1 MATEKV
7 AVVGAGIF
15 GLAHAWS
22 AAQRGHTVTV
32 FERTNVASGASIR
45 NFGMVWPIGQPDHS
59 RHLAMVSRKR
69 WLELAAESGIWVNPY
84 GSLHLAHHRDEWEVL
99 QEFYHQAACTD
110 FGSHLH
116 LLDRETALARSS
128 AINPEGFIGALSS
141 DLELCVNPTQAI
153 RTIPKY
159 LAQRWK
165 VDFQFDST
173 VIDCHACQVSTSG
186 GKVTPFDRVIV
197 CSGHDLETLYPE
209 VFQDI
214 PLKKCKLQM
223 MRTVSQPNSWKL
235 GSHIASGLTLRHYTS
250 FRSCQSLQK
259 VIDRVS
265 HESPELDDFGIHVMA
280 SQDDQG
286 RVVLGDSHEYGA
298 SIEPFDNE
306 RINALILAELRK
318 IIRLPEWKMESQWH
332 GIYAKIPDSI
342 AVITSPEPGVQ
353 VCTGLGG
360 AGMTMA
366 FGIAENNWQVWNG
379 ELH

>member
-7 AVVGAGIF
+7 AIVGAGIF

-22 AAQRGHTVTV
+22 AAQRGHSVTV
-32 FERTNVASGASIR
+32 FERTTVASGASIR

-59 RHLAMVSRKR
+59 RHLAIASRQR
-69 WLELAAESGIWVNPY
+69 WLELAAESGIWVNSY
-84 GSLHLAHHRDEWEVL
+84 GSLHLAHHGDEWEVL
-99 QEFYHQAACTD
+99 QEFYHQAACTE
-110 FGSHLH
+110 FGSHLN
-116 LLDRETALARSS
+116 LLDREKALARCS

-153 RTIPKY
+153 RKIPKY
-159 LAQRWK
+159 LAERWN
-165 VDFQFDST
+165 VEFQFEST
-173 VIDCHACQVSTSG
+173 VIECHKGHVRTSS
-186 GKVTPFDRVIV
+186 GKVRPFDRVIV

-209 VFQDI
+209 VLQNI
-214 PLKKCKLQM
+214 PMKKCKLQM
-223 MRTVSQPNSWKL
+223 MRTVAQPNSWKL
-235 GSHIASGLTLRHYTS
+235 TSHIASGLTLRHYTS
-250 FRSCQSLQK
+250 FRTCQSLQK

-280 SQDDQG
+280 SQDDLG
-286 RVVLGDSHEYGA
+286 RVVLGDSHEYGS

-306 RINALILAELRK
+306 RINALILADLHK

-342 AVITSPEPGVQ
+342 AVITSPEPSVQ

-360 AGMTMA
+360 AGMTLA
-366 FGIAENNWQVWNG
+366 LGIAENNWQIWNG